1 MLSTLSSVLF
11 ELGGKDRQM
20 HELIKTAVEFN
31 SILMGVGLGSIVSVL
46 GVLIRTVEKIKAKF
60 RLIEMSNLALLH
72 NEIYKECHRL
82 IQQGWVTVDDLNN
95 LEHLWDGYHGL
106 GGNGTGERLYKEVL
120 ALPIREKGEN

>member
-1 MLSTLSSVLF
+1 
-11 ELGGKDRQM
+11 M
-20 HELIKTAVEFN
+20 HEVIKTAVEFN
-31 SILMGVGLGSIVSVL
+31 GILMGLGLGGTV
-46 GVLIRTVEKIKAKF
+46 GVLSVVIRMIVKIKVRF
-60 RLIEMSNLALLH
+60 MLIENSNLALLH

-82 IQQGWVTVDDLNN
+82 IIQKSVTIDDLNN